1 MRAQPLQSAAEEP
14 TGTGAYSPELNRGPE
29 CHISTWYSQLHMRR
43 PIATQLR
50 RFRIEWLAVG
60 GLLLLLGV
68 VLAAALYRERN
79 LVEARE
85 SDRLQV
91 QARVIDEN
99 LIRQL
104 EGVSNALTGIRDELE
119 HSERVAV
126 EAANSGRL
134 KLLSDA
140 MPGVRT
146 MAIVDARGVIVASS
160 RTELLGTNSSQRDFF
175 TTPRQRPD
183 RAVLYVSAPF
193 KSPLG
198 PLVIVLGRVLISAQG
213 EFAGVVL
220 ATLDPDYFQVVLRSV
235 LYAPDMRTSIAHG
248 DGRVFVNTPV
258 NEQALG
264 VNLAKPGSLF
274 TRHQQSGQTA
284 SLMTG
289 RVLATGDDRMMALRT
304 LDRADLQMDKP
315 LVAAVSR
322 ELSAIY
328 LPWRDQA
335 LRFGLLYAVFVLGSA
350 LGLRFSQRR
359 RKALDRL
366 AADAAEER
374 QQGSDRL
381 ELALQGADLG
391 LWDLHVPTGNFVI
404 NPRERALLGFSL
416 DDELPQAG
424 AWRHLIHPDD
434 RALVDAAILPHLRGE
449 VTTYGCEHRMMH
461 KAGHYLWLSS
471 RAMIVERDPNG
482 QPLRI
487 IGTHLD
493 ISERRR
499 TDAELARTAGMLQQ
513 SEEQLRQVTDSL
525 PALISRW
532 DLEQR
537 FTFANSAYRDWL
549 GLEPAS
555 LLGRSVREVYGEQ
568 AYSGFRHHIDTAL
581 SGTRVVYERQM
592 VTPHGPRQVEVTL
605 IPQLSGD
612 GSVVGV
618 FGLIND
624 LTVRHEA
631 EQQRARS
638 EERLSLALE
647 SSGLALFDWDLKGD
661 RIYHSAQASAMRD
674 EPAVETTASAAEL
687 RSFVHPDDMDAMRT
701 SLKAALAGAVP
712 IYRAEFRIRR
722 RSGDWLWVR
731 ARGRVVE
738 RDSSGRALR
747 LAGTYVDI
755 NTRKVNEDR
764 LRHRAE
770 FDTLTDLPNR
780 ASFVE
785 RLQQAMARA
794 TRSSTMAL
802 LFLDIDH
809 FKNIND
815 TLGHEAGDQLLKV
828 FATRMRECVRQ
839 SDTVARLAGDE
850 FTVILEGL
858 RGANDAKALASKLV
872 ETLRAPIA
880 LGGKLFVITASVGIS
895 MRRDDETDDAEL
907 LRRADAALYEA
918 KRRGR
923 NGFFCEETDTLAG
936 LLATSSEASIALKH

>member
-1 MRAQPLQSAAEEP
+1 MRHPITTQP
-14 TGTGAYSPELNRGPE
+14 
-29 CHISTWYSQLHMRR
+29 
-43 PIATQLR
+43 R
-50 RFRIEWLAVG
+50 RFLVQWVVLG

-68 VLAAALYRERN
+68 VLAAALYRERS

-104 EGVSNALTGIRDELE
+104 EGVNNALTGIRNELE
-119 HSERVAV
+119 HSELVGAEVA
-126 EAANSGRL
+126 ASSRL

-140 MPGVRT
+140 MPGVRS
-146 MAIVDARGVIVASS
+146 MVILDDRGLIVASS

-175 TTPRQRPD
+175 AAPRQRPN

-198 PLVIVLGRVLISAQG
+198 PLVIVVGKLLTNAKG

-220 ATLDPDYFQVVLRSV
+220 ATLDPEYFQVVLQSV
-235 LYAPDMRTSIAHG
+235 LYAPDMRTSVTHG
-248 DGRVFVNTPV
+248 DGQVFVNTPV
-258 NEQALG
+258 NEQALAM
-264 VNLAKPGSLF
+264 NLAQPGSLF
-274 TRHQQSGQTA
+274 TRHQQSGQIA
-284 SLMTG
+284 SLLAG

-304 LDRADLQMDKP
+304 LVRSDLQMDKP

-322 ELSAIY
+322 ELFAVY
-328 LPWRDQA
+328 LPWRYQA
-335 LRFGLLYAVFVLGSA
+335 LRFGLFYAVVLFGSG
-350 LGLRFSQRR
+350 LGLHFSQRR
-359 RKALDRL
+359 RSVLDRL
-366 AADAAEER
+366 AADAVKER
-374 QQGSDRL
+374 QQGAERL

-391 LWDLHVPTGNFVI
+391 LWDLQVRTGNFVV
-404 NPRERALLGFSL
+404 NPRERALLGFST
-416 DDELPQAG
+416 DDELPQGG
-424 AWRHLIHPDD
+424 AWRDLIHPDD

-449 VTTYGCEHRMMH
+449 VATYGCEHRMLH

-471 RAMIVERDPNG
+471 RAMIVERDSRG
-482 QPLRI
+482 RPLRI

-493 ISERRR
+493 IAERRR
-499 TDAELARTAGMLQQ
+499 TDAELVRTAVMLQQ
-513 SEEQLRQVTDSL
+513 SEDQLRQVTDSL

-532 DLEQR
+532 DLDQCFSFVNR
-537 FTFANSAYRDWL
+537 AYRDWL
-549 GLEPAS
+549 GVEPAS

-568 AYSGFRHHIDTAL
+568 AYSGFRHHIEAAL
-581 SGTRVVYERQM
+581 AGARVVYERQM
-592 VTPHGPRQVEVTL
+592 PTPHGPRHVEVTL
-605 IPQLSGD
+605 VPQLGSD
-612 GSVVGV
+612 GCVQGV
-618 FGLIND
+618 YGLIND

-647 SSGLALFDWDLKGD
+647 GSGLALFDWDISGD
-661 RIYHSAQASAMRD
+661 RIFHSAQASAMRD

-687 RSFVHPDDMDAMRT
+687 RSFVHPDDVDAMRT

-712 IYRAEFRIRR
+712 VYHAEFRIRKR
-722 RSGDWLWVR
+722 LGDWLWVR

-738 RDSSGRALR
+738 RNAGGRALR
-747 LAGTYVDI
+747 LAGTYADI
-755 NTRKVNEDR
+755 NTRKVADDR

-770 FDTLTDLPNR
+770 FDALTDLPNR
-780 ASFVE
+780 ASFIE

-794 TRSSTMAL
+794 TRSSAMSL

-828 FATRMRECVRQ
+828 FATRMRDCVRQ

-858 RGANDAKALASKLV
+858 RGADDAKALASKLV
-872 ETLRAPIA
+872 DTLRAPIA
-880 LGGKLFVITASVGIS
+880 LGGKLFVITASVGVALQ
-895 MRRDDETDDAEL
+895 RDGETDDAEL
-907 LRRADAALYEA
+907 LRRADTALYEA

-923 NGFFCEETDTLAG
+923 NGFFCEDGDTLAG
-936 LLATSSEASIALKH
+936 PLATLSESSIAVRH